1 MESYKSSI
9 RKFKVQESKK
19 VKAHLKEFYKGLNQM
34 ESIAVELRKLDVIFT
49 EGNLQEYVTPLLGR
63 DLDSMEKFVLL
74 GKLNNKEELNET
86 ENNTK

>member
-9 RKFKVQESKK
+9 RKFKVQEDRK
-19 VKAHLKEFYKGLNQM
+19 VKNHLKEFYKGLNQM

-74 GKLNNKEELNET
+74 GKLNKEDE
-86 ENNTK
+86 

>member
-9 RKFKVQESKK
+9 RKFKVQEDRK
-19 VKAHLKEFYKGLNQM
+19 VKSHLKEFYKGLNQM

-63 DLDSMEKFVLL
+63 DLDSMEMFVLL
-74 GKLNNKEELNET
+74 GKLNKEDE
-86 ENNTK
+86 

>member
-9 RKFKVQESKK
+9 RKFKVQEDRK
-19 VKAHLKEFYKGLNQM
+19 VKNHLKEFYKGLNQM

-49 EGNLQEYVTPLLGR
+49 EGNLQKYVTPLLGR

-74 GKLNNKEELNET
+74 GKLNKEDE
-86 ENNTK
+86 

>member
-9 RKFKVQESKK
+9 RKFKVQEDRK
-19 VKAHLKEFYKGLNQM
+19 VKNHLKEFYKGLNQM

-63 DLDSMEKFVLL
+63 DLDSMEMFVLL
-74 GKLNNKEELNET
+74 GKLNKEDE
-86 ENNTK
+86 

>member
-19 VKAHLKEFYKGLNQM
+19 VKDHLKEFYKGLNQM
-34 ESIAVELRKLDVIFT
+34 ESMAVELRKLDVIFT

-74 GKLNNKEELNET
+74 GKLNNKEKSNET
-86 ENNTK
+86 EDNTK